1 MPLLPTNY
9 LGKNKLPVDSPGKSR
24 LPDKSP
30 GNKLPDNYPG
40 KKMPINFPGNK
51 LPVNSLGN
59 KLPFNSPGKSLL
71 PENSLGKNCHLILLA
86 KVNSPG
92 KRLGQVTVRQ
102 RPQSIIPPPDREEK
116 LYSDNSSPWQR
127 GERPLSFFNS
137 RGKNKLLVNSPGKRL
152 TETTIYSSS
161 P

>member
-102 RPQSIIPPPDREEK
+102 RPQSIIPPPDREGRDHSFPDQPK
-116 LYSDNSSPWQR
+116 PPPDR
-127 GERPLSFFNS
+127 GETPLSLFIS
-137 RGKNKLLVNSPGKRL
+137 RINQNQPYPSF
-152 TETTIYSSS
+152 TTLCVRN
-161 P
+161 